1 MLRTGKVI
9 KSLFSKY
16 AEKVLEKLV
25 SRFITGCERIWFFSM
40 EFILIAEIRKA

>member
-9 KSLFSKY
+9 KSSFSKY

-25 SRFITGCERIWFFSM
+25 SRFITGFERIWFFSV